1 MSRAARLAIILASL
15 APYLFAVPARADN
28 VDILLVLAADVSR
41 SIDAGEFELQRKGYA
56 AALADPRVLKAIT
69 GGPHQA
75 IDLAYIEWSDAAE
88 QQVVIDWT
96 RIGNGEDA
104 AAVAASILKAPRSF
118 ASRTAIGSAI
128 TFSMQRFAAA
138 PDGADRRIID
148 VSGDGTNNSGQPVPE
163 ARDQAVAAGVTV
175 NGLAIINTQAGPGFL
190 MHTQPPGGLP
200 EYYRQNV
207 IGGPGAFLLQ
217 VENFGTFAEAMARK
231 LVSEIAFLPAS
242 GEGPLL
248 AERAKNYADPA
259 D

>member
-1 MSRAARLAIILASL
+1 VTRAPLVALILSALAA
-15 APYLFAVPARADN
+15 AAPARADN

-41 SIDAGEFELQRKGYA
+41 SIDNDEFELQRKGYA
-56 AALADPRVLKAIT
+56 AALADPRVLKAIVS
-69 GGPHQA
+69 GPHQA
-75 IDLAYIEWSDAAE
+75 IDLTYIEWSDALE
-88 QQVVIDWT
+88 QQIVVDWT

-104 AAVAASILKAPRSF
+104 AAVAATILKAPRSF

-128 TFSMQRFAAA
+128 DFSMQRLAAA
-138 PDGADRRIID
+138 KDRGDKRIID
-148 VSGDGTNNSGQPVPE
+148 ISGDGTNNSGPPVTD
-163 ARDQAVAAGVTV
+163 ARDQAVAASVTI

-231 LVSEIAFLPAS
+231 LVSEIAGNPGDGYGRMLVRA
-242 GEGPLL
+242 
-248 AERAKNYADPA
+248 AENYRRP
-259 D
+259 